1 MSEVQ
6 ARHITDGDADHHD
19 HDNVRKVIAQAAA
32 ELAFLE
38 LSRMGRPQVVE
49 RWVAL
54 DDSDPEN
61 YYSVTVFDTL
71 ENLQAWESSAEYT
84 NEYLPAVSSYL
95 VGGLSSSICT
105 VEVGRSFPR

>member
-1 MSEVQ
+1 MYLRITWGKTVNASWISELP
-6 ARHITDGDADHHD
+6 ADLVD
-19 HDNVRKVIAQAAA
+19 
-32 ELAFLE
+32 
-38 LSRMGRPQVVE
+38 LSRYSPAGLVE